1 MRNNYSTQ
9 EAKMSICERNAEILD
24 TNAAAK
30 YLGFQPQ
37 TLAIWRTTGRYDL
50 PYLKCGRL
58 VRYRRADLDA
68 WLASRRR
75 THTGESEA

>member
-1 MRNNYSTQ
+1 
-9 EAKMSICERNAEILD
+9 MSIHERDSDVLNTTEAAE
-24 TNAAAK
+24 

-37 TLAIWRTTGRYDL
+37 TLAIWRTTGRYGL
-50 PYLKCGRL
+50 PFLKCGRL

-75 THTGESEA
+75 THTGESEG

>member
-1 MRNNYSTQ
+1 
-9 EAKMSICERNAEILD
+9 MSIGERNAEILD
-24 TNAAAK
+24 TNGAAE

-37 TLAIWRTTGRYDL
+37 TLAIWRTTGRYGL
-50 PYLKCGRL
+50 PFLKLGRL
-58 VRYRRADLDA
+58 VRYRKSDLDK

>member
-1 MRNNYSTQ
+1 
-9 EAKMSICERNAEILD
+9 MSIHERDSDVLNTTEAAE
-24 TNAAAK
+24 

-75 THTGESEA
+75 THTGESEG